1 MGRRLSIQTLRPGID
16 LRTAEGMLNYIHGYE
31 DREVWIQVGQALK
44 GEFGADGFEAWL
56 AWSEQASNFSQKACQ
71 SSWRGFKSNY
81 SIGTIIK
88 FAREGGYTF
97 DKSDRPSVTPAE
109 VARKRIERINRVEA
123 EKAERRVL
131 ALNAQ
136 TRALTDWRA
145 SATSGQSA
153 YAQRKGI
160 DSPESVRY
168 ISPAQGGGLV
178 VPMVRYDLPKDQ
190 ALKGLQFI
198 SDDGSKK
205 FTYGMEKPG
214 SACRLGT
221 VEEGAAIFICEG
233 YATGM
238 SLRMALERQ
247 WAVYVAFDAYNLPVV
262 CEAVHKANPNSALV
276 ICADDDYL
284 TQVSG
289 RAHNVGRIQAQIALD
304 AVMDAGAKLVCRTYP
319 IFSPK
324 TPRGAKDTDFNDLAR
339 LEGLAVVRKQLD
351 MCFEALE
358 HLEVYA

>member
-1 MGRRLSIQTLRPGID
+1 MSVNTLRPGIT
-16 LRTAEGMLNYIHGYE
+16 LRTAEGMLNFIHGYE

-44 GEFGADGFEAWL
+44 GEFGADAFEAWL
-56 AWSEQASNFSQKACQ
+56 AWSEQASNFSAKACQ

-97 DKSDRPSVTPAE
+97 DKSDQPTATPAE
-109 VARKRIERINRVEA
+109 VARKRMERINRVEA

-131 ALNAQ
+131 ASNAQ
-136 TRALTDWRA
+136 TRALADWRA
-145 SATSGQSA
+145 SDTTGQSD
-153 YAQRKGI
+153 YAKRKGI
-160 DSPESVRY
+160 DSPESVRF
-168 ISPAQGGGLV
+168 IAPAQGGGLV

-214 SACRLGT
+214 AACRLGT
-221 VEEGAAIFICEG
+221 VEEGAPIFICEG

-247 WAVYVAFDAYNLPVV
+247 WAVFVAFDAYNLPVV
-262 CEAVHKANPNSALV
+262 CEAVHKANPSSALV

-284 TQVSG
+284 TQVGG
-289 RAHNVGRIQAQIALD
+289 RSHNVGRIQAQIALD
-304 AVMDAGAKLVCRTYP
+304 AVMAAGAKLVCRTYP
-319 IFSPK
+319 IFSAK
-324 TPRGAKDTDFNDLAR
+324 APRGAKDTDFNDLAR
-339 LEGLAVVRKQLD
+339 LEGLAEVRSQLD
-351 MCFEALE
+351 VCFEALE
-358 HLEVYA
+358 RLEEYA

>member
-1 MGRRLSIQTLRPGID
+1 MSVNTLRPGIT
-16 LRTAEGMLNYIHGYE
+16 LRTAEGMLNFIHGYE

-44 GEFGADGFEAWL
+44 GEFGTDAFESWV
-56 AWSEQASNFSQKACQ
+56 AWSEQASNFSAKACQ

-97 DKSDRPSVTPAE
+97 DKSDQPTATPAE
-109 VARKRIERINRVEA
+109 VARKRMERINRVEA

-131 ALNAQ
+131 AANAQ
-136 TRALTDWRA
+136 TRALADWRA
-145 SATSGQSA
+145 SDTTGQSD
-153 YAQRKGI
+153 YAKRKGI
-160 DSPESVRY
+160 DLPESVRF
-168 ISPAQGGGLV
+168 IAPAQGGGLV

-205 FTYGMEKPG
+205 FTFGMEKPG
-214 SACRLGT
+214 AACRLGT
-221 VEEGAAIFICEG
+221 VEVGAPIFICEG

-247 WAVYVAFDAYNLPVV
+247 WAVFVAFDAYNLPVV
-262 CEAVHKANPNSALV
+262 CEAVHKANPSSALV

-284 TQVSG
+284 TQVGG
-289 RAHNVGRIQAQIALD
+289 RSHNVGRIQAQIALD

-319 IFSPK
+319 IFSAK
-324 TPRGAKDTDFNDLAR
+324 APRGAKDTDFNDLAR
-339 LEGLAVVRKQLD
+339 LEGLAEVRSQLD
-351 MCFEALE
+351 VCFEALE
-358 HLEVYA
+358 RLEEYV